1 MRYFLFIINLLN
13 KFLVTIVISL
23 ITVYRF
29 VISPVLGGNCRF
41 SPTCSEYAKEAF
53 EKYGIWHGGWLTI
66 KRLCSCHPFHKGG
79 YDPVP

>member
-13 KFLVTIVISL
+13 KFLVAIVVVL

-29 VISPVLGGNCRF
+29 MISPVIGANCRF

-53 EKYGIWHGGWLTI
+53 EKYGIWYGGWLTI